1 VGNSTFNYASN
12 GILGAGIPTIYNCAV
27 ANNASHTISQ
37 DVSGSFAEVYSLIR
51 NVGSA
56 SLFVNVGNKNAQD
69 PLLGP
74 LGVNGGPTLTMLPA
88 LSSPLLDAG
97 GASVTGTDQRGL
109 PRNANGR
116 RDMGAVERQYP
127 EDVIFRNGFDSS

>member
-1 VGNSTFNYASN
+1 
-12 GILGAGIPTIYNCAV
+12 V
-27 ANNASHTISQ
+27 ANNFSHAGNQ
-37 DVSGSFAEVYSLIR
+37 DIDGSFGETYSLVR
-51 NVGSA
+51 NVGTA
-56 SLFVNVGNKNAQD
+56 FVFGNHNKNGQD

-74 LGVNGGPTLTMLPA
+74 LAVNGGPTQTMLPTP
-88 LSSPLLDAG
+88 SSPLLDAG
-97 GASVTGTDQRGL
+97 GPSLAGDDQRGL